1 MAAMP
6 WSLFCRDVVTE
17 QSDINEFIQVTD
29 DLLNVLTHSSG
40 VVSDEDVEFSVES
53 ADYQEGNENH
63 HQEVANENIITTITK
78 INLWKFLAKCL
89 TSKIR
94 NNNW

>member
-29 DLLNVLTHSSG
+29 DLINDVLTNSSW

-53 ADYQEGNENH
+53 TDYEEGNENH

-78 INLWKFLAKCL
+78 INLWK
-89 TSKIR
+89 
-94 NNNW
+94 

>member
-29 DLLNVLTHSSG
+29 DLITDLTNSSG

-78 INLWKFLAKCL
+78 INLWK
-89 TSKIR
+89 
-94 NNNW
+94 

>member
-78 INLWKFLAKCL
+78 INLWK
-89 TSKIR
+89 
-94 NNNW
+94 

>member
-78 INLWKFLAKCL
+78 INLWKFLAKW
-89 TSKIR
+89 R
-94 NNNW
+94 QR